1 MREYSPEMTRYL
13 MELTEDELYDAPE
26 SIVDRYI
33 EERRYEYRDEW
44 FEFLEALDK
53 E

>member
-1 MREYSPEMTRYL
+1 MTYDHPRRPQDL
-13 MELTEDELYDAPE
+13 FELVEDLQDYDEELLN
-26 SIVDRYI
+26 SYI
-33 EERRYEYRDEW
+33 EERRYEYRRDW